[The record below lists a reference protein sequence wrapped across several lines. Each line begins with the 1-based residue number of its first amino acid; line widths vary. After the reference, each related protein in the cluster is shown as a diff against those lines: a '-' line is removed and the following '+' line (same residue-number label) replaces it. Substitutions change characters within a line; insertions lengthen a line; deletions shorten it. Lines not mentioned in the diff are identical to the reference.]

1 MTIEEIDLYKLKAED
16 LVRYLPENDPSSCGA
31 KSWTEYAQMLV
42 DHKVKAV
49 ECSKI
54 DRKMAEAMDAALS
67 IDIRLP
73 ESDPMQQ
80 KVPEKLIEF
89 NSPDEGSPILI
100 TSNSIITHQ
109 ILKLV
114 FDAAQVKAFVIPVD
128 TNGYTLDN
136 SVVAT
141 VFTPMAVMKALN
153 DSGIASKSSARRAII
168 PGLAK
173 DLKGNIERITRWS
186 LAVGPISGFELPMYL
201 LTR

>member
-16 LVRYLPENDPSSCGA
+16 LQKYLPDGDASSCGA

-42 DHKVKAV
+42 DRKVKAAD
-49 ECSKI
+49 CGKL
-54 DRKMAEAMDAALS
+54 DKKMAAAIDAALS
-67 IDIRLP
+67 IDIQLP

-80 KVPEKLIEF
+80 KVPERLIEF
-89 NSPDEGSPILI
+89 NSPDENSPILL

-109 ILKLV
+109 MLKLI
-114 FDAAQVKAFVIPVD
+114 FDASKAKAFVIPVD

-136 SVVAT
+136 SVVSG
-141 VFTPMAVMKALN
+141 VLTPMAVMKAIT
-153 DSGIASKSSARRAII
+153 DSGIAGKNSSRKAII

-186 LAVGPISGFELPMYL
+186 LEVGPVSGFELPMYL
-201 LTR
+201 LSR